1 MQRVATTSSYCL
13 CTKMASNA
21 LEQSLLFILTTT
33 NSLLKRSV
41 VYGIISKLLFPPA
54 AMYLQSNPL
63 FDFVACAKLT
73 VVSCLQKCGMYTIEA
88 EIGLSQMEKALAEQ
102 YCEQQAENFTP
113 SDPPSAETWVLYHQ
127 RKAKAESGSEP
138 CTEKRALRA
147 KSPEKWVLYHQ
158 RAAESGA
165 DARDAKPQTLDDV
178 TSDGNAEKGKKA
190 DEDAAEGGDQ
200 KWELYHQ
207 RAVKVEPGAEHPEEP
222 RTPDDVIAPG
232 QRRAEPTTA
241 GEQPADVST
250 LVEERPPASLYT
262 LMSESQTWVLYHQ
275 REEGSGDSEAAGR
288 EETTAVEVEETA
300 GRAAPASD
308 AEDADEDVAILEV
321 SATS

>member
-1 MQRVATTSSYCL
+1 
-13 CTKMASNA
+13 
-21 LEQSLLFILTTT
+21 
-33 NSLLKRSV
+33 
-41 VYGIISKLLFPPA
+41 
-54 AMYLQSNPL
+54 
-63 FDFVACAKLT
+63 
-73 VVSCLQKCGMYTIEA
+73 MYTIEA

-127 RKAKAESGSEP
+127 RKAKAEP
-138 CTEKRALRA
+138 CTEKQVLRA

-165 DARDAKPQTLDDV
+165 DARDAKPQTLDDA
-178 TSDGNAEKGKKA
+178 TSEGNASKGKKT
-190 DEDAAEGGDQ
+190 DEDAAKGGDQ

-232 QRRAEPTTA
+232 QRRVEPTTA
-241 GEQPADVST
+241 VESPADVAI
-250 LVEERPPASLYT
+250 ERNPTSLCT
-262 LMSESQTWVLYHQ
+262 LMSESQTWVLFHQ

-288 EETTAVEVEETA
+288 EEVTAVEVEETA
-300 GRAAPASD
+300 GGAAPASD
-308 AEDADEDVAILEV
+308 AEDVDEDVAILEV
-321 SATS
+321 GAAS

>member
-1 MQRVATTSSYCL
+1 
-13 CTKMASNA
+13 MASNA

-33 NSLLKRSV
+33 NSLLKRSDV
-41 VYGIISKLLFPPA
+41 HGIISKLLFPPA

-165 DARDAKPQTLDDV
+165 DARDAKPQTLDDA
-178 TSDGNAEKGKKA
+178 TSEGNAPNEKNLTN
-190 DEDAAEGGDQ
+190 EDAAKGGDQ

-207 RAVKVEPGAEHPEEP
+207 RAVKAEPGGEHPEEP

-232 QRRAEPTTA
+232 QRSAEPTTA
-241 GEQPADVST
+241 GEQPANVST
-250 LVEERPPASLYT
+250 LVEERNPSSLYT

-288 EETTAVEVEETA
+288 EEVTAVEAEETA
-300 GRAAPASD
+300 GGAAPASD
-308 AEDADEDVAILEV
+308 VEDVDEDVAILEV
-321 SATS
+321 GAAS